1 MVRRPIRARRN
12 HRGRSSLRSHRRRH
26 ACHGGT
32 SRLDAR
38 QGSLRVPHRRRALVG
53 LAAAGL
59 RPLLPLIHFGFS
71 PDIRPRID
79 DESVTIRHLHSRQ
92 RARVDHCVS
101 FTRPLR
107 YSTYAV
113 GSPPLA
119 SCAMELITILNR
131 CYRFRG
137 FVYQHAHFSAD
148 KKSIEVAVRP
158 RKGSAAVCSRCHL
171 PAPGYD
177 QLAERRFEFIPIWG
191 FFVFLLYTMRRVD
204 CRRCDAVVVEE
215 VPWGDGKRTLTKV
228 YMLFLARW
236 ARRLSWKE
244 TAEAFR
250 TSWEKVF
257 DAVEHIV
264 TWGLEHRTLGQIDAI
279 GVDEIQYAKGHK
291 YLTLV
296 YQIDIGITRLLWVG
310 KERTI
315 ESFQGFFTAM
325 GQEVVCKICFVCSD
339 MWEPYL
345 KLIRERC
352 SEALHILDR
361 FHIVSNMNKALDKVR
376 AEETSRMKR
385 EGRDPVLKKSRW
397 LLLKRSENLKEEQ
410 HFRLRDLLRYNLKT
424 VRAYL
429 LKEAFQQLWDYN
441 SPAWAGKFLDEWCRQ
456 TMRSRIEPLKKIAR
470 SLLQHRPLILNYF
483 RAQKTLS
490 SGVVEGLNNK
500 AKVTM
505 RKSYGF
511 RTYRV
516 LELALYH
523 SLGKLPEPESPT
535 ISSDDPFF

>member
-1 MVRRPIRARRN
+1 MVEIFA
-12 HRGRSSLRSHRRRH
+12 
-26 ACHGGT
+26 
-32 SRLDAR
+32 
-38 QGSLRVPHRRRALVG
+38 V
-53 LAAAGL
+53 AAF
-59 RPLLPLIHFGFS
+59 R
-71 PDIRPRID
+71 
-79 DESVTIRHLHSRQ
+79 
-92 RARVDHCVS
+92 
-101 FTRPLR
+101 
-107 YSTYAV
+107 
-113 GSPPLA
+113 
-119 SCAMELITILNR
+119 AMELITILNR
-131 CYRFRG
+131 CHHFRG
-137 FVYQHAHFSAD
+137 FVYHHARFTMD
-148 KKSIEVAVRP
+148 RKSIEICVRP
-158 RKGSAAVCSRCHL
+158 RKGSAAICSRCHQ
-171 PAPGYD
+171 PGSGYD
-177 QLAERRFEFIPIWG
+177 QLPERRFEFIPLWG
-191 FFVFLLYTMRRVD
+191 FFVFLLYAMRRVN
-204 CRRCDAVVVEE
+204 CRRCGMVTVEE
-215 VPWGDGKRTLTKV
+215 VPWGDGKRTLTKA

-244 TAEAFR
+244 TAQAFR

-257 DAVEHIV
+257 DAVEHV
-264 TWGLEHRTLGQIDAI
+264 VAYGLAHRTLGQIDAI

-325 GQEVVCKICFVCSD
+325 GQEVISKIAFVCSD

-345 KLIRERC
+345 KVIREKC

-361 FHIVSNMNKALDKVR
+361 FHIVAKMNNALDEVR
-376 AEETSRMKR
+376 TDETRRMKR

-397 LLLKRSENLKEEQ
+397 LLLKRSENLGDEQ

-441 SPAWAGKFLDEWCRQ
+441 SPTWAGKFLDEWCRQ
-456 TMRSRIEPLKKIAR
+456 TMRSRIEPMKKIAR
-470 SLLQHRPLILNYF
+470 SLRQHRELILNYF
-483 RAQKTLS
+483 RAQKLIS

-523 SLGKLPEPESPT
+523 SLGKLPEPELT
-535 ISSDDPFF
+535 HDFF